1 MVWWS
6 LACASHGLAASFGML
21 ALVPLRQFRE
31 LAFVMGLGVLIDALV
46 VRSVLVPA
54 LLTLLGGFS
63 AWPRR
68 LTGAKAHPET
78 TPAPATP
85 DTTHDNELT
94 SHRT

>member
-1 MVWWS
+1 
-6 LACASHGLAASFGML
+6 ML

-54 LLTLLGGFS
+54 LLTLLGRFS

-68 LTGAKAHPET
+68 LNGAN
-78 TPAPATP
+78 TPRHTSDEPPQVP
-85 DTTHDNELT
+85 DDSPPVELAG
-94 SHRT
+94 HRS